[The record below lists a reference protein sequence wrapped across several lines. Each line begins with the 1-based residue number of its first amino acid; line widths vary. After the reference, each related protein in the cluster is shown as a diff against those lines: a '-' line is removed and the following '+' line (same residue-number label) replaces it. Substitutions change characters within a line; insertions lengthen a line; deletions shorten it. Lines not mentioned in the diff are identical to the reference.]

1 MAVNQ
6 MPTPSALKWPDA
18 VQESWLLCPK
28 RTHTWPSSDCEN
40 EFAVFG
46 QATQWTG
53 DCSGVDDCKQEIPEE
68 PAMCDKGV
76 GKSMEELMEENA
88 KFKQL
93 SDTQQQLI
101 ATLQA
106 QLRAQEVDTESLR
119 QLAAWQEKAMISMR
133 DQVQTQSSSE
143 DEKRWRNASNGDVEE
158 DGRDRKETVHQVH
171 TVHAAK
177 NGTPKSL
184 DKLKSKLAKMSTETT
199 LYREQADAHAMT
211 ALATAVRAGWKAACV
226 LPHDSTLPS
235 QTSVSPAD
243 RTEFS
248 FVEWLF
254 TRSLVRHRQA
264 KDPSLWCPVPR
275 VKVLHVEKIENRTFL
290 KRYVQRREELFE
302 ERAGHSCDPLRDI
315 KTWIG
320 KSMTVRRSIE
330 EVCRC
335 SDSGVN
341 LNEVLLFHGSTHG
354 KINGILNSG
363 FDPRYAG
370 LGTGAMFGQ
379 GSYFAHNASKCF
391 RYAGDDGFRTS
402 SETGGLRQCV
412 LLVRALLGNPH
423 YQEHMCP
430 DRRMPPANTHS
441 VVALTKAEGGCVD
454 HREYVL
460 YEKAAILPLYII
472 EFEHLPDCE
481 CLVCCA

>member
-1 MAVNQ
+1 MAADL
-6 MPTPSALKWPDA
+6 PTPCPLKWPE
-18 VQESWLLCPK
+18 VMQQSWPLCPK
-28 RTHTWPSSDCEN
+28 RTNTWPLDAVDCDEL
-40 EFAVFG
+40 EPAG
-46 QATQWTG
+46 QATQWVG
-53 DCSGVDDCKQEIPEE
+53 DCAGTNDFKQDASEE
-68 PAMCDKGV
+68 PAVSDKG
-76 GKSMEELMEENA
+76 GRKTMEELADENA

-106 QLRAQEVDTESLR
+106 QLRAQEVDMESMR
-119 QLAAWQEKAMISMR
+119 QLAAWQEKVMISMK
-133 DQVQTQSSSE
+133 DQAQSSSD
-143 DEKRWRNASNGDVEE
+143 DEKRLKRQSSPDHEAEE
-158 DGRDRKETVHQVH
+158 GQDRKATVNANAGK
-171 TVHAAK
+171 TAS
-177 NGTPKSL
+177 PKSV

-199 LYREQADAHAMT
+199 LYREQADAHAMN

-235 QTSVSPAD
+235 QTSVGPAD

-264 KDPSLWCPVPR
+264 RDPSLWCPVPR
-275 VKVLHVEKIENRTFL
+275 VKVLQVEKVENRTFL
-290 KRYVQRREELFE
+290 RRYIQRREELLE
-302 ERAGHSCDPLRDI
+302 ERAGHSCEALRDI

-402 SETGGLRQCV
+402 SQTGLRQCV
-412 LLVRALLGNPH
+412 LLVRAVLGNPH

-460 YEKAAILPLYII
+460 YEKASILPLYLI

-481 CLVCCA
+481 CLVCNS